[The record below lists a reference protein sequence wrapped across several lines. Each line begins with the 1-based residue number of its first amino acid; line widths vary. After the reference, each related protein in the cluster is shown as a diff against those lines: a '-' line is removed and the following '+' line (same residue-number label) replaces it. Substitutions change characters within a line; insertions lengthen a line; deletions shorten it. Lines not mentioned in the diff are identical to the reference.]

1 MRLRS
6 IETPPSFSN
15 LLGKVRHAP
24 APGLWQG
31 LIEALPTKPLESKE
45 IKGPDNPTCQ
55 WGNIEYT
62 ISNKHR
68 FTFQHF
74 RRDSHTGWKRSEG
87 PMLQSQDKRD
97 RRELE
102 LLTNNAHHDLQYT

>member
-45 IKGPDNPTCQ
+45 
-55 WGNIEYT
+55 NIEY
-62 ISNKHR
+62 ISRKKHR

>member
-45 IKGPDNPTCQ
+45 I
-55 WGNIEYT
+55 IEYT

>member
-45 IKGPDNPTCQ
+45 
-55 WGNIEYT
+55 NIEYT
-62 ISNKHR
+62 SSKKHR

-74 RRDSHTGWKRSEG
+74 RRDSHTCVRELLDAGSCEPILSDLDQSEG
-87 PMLQSQDKRD
+87 HWMEKK
-97 RRELE
+97 
-102 LLTNNAHHDLQYT
+102 